1 MIEDRIIVQTCA
13 EFGLNV
19 CRSTIV
25 RPVGVKL
32 DLIITE
38 VNDAGVLRLPMIQI
52 CVLILDSRGRG
63 LDSQPENHT
72 SDEFVNVYVIC
83 SSEGDKLPKLSPN
96 KVANK

>member
-1 MIEDRIIVQTCA
+1 MNEDRIIVQTCA

-19 CRSTIV
+19 FRSIIV

-38 VNDAGVLRLPMIQI
+38 LNDAGVLRLPMIQI
-52 CVLILDSRGRG
+52 CVFILDSRD
-63 LDSQPENHT
+63 LH

-83 SSEGDKLPKLSPN
+83 SSEG
-96 KVANK
+96 KVG